1 MIPTDST
8 WYDAEVLQVVD
19 ETPCTKTFTFRLP
32 HPVQHLP
39 GQHYELRLTAPDGY
53 QAARLYSA
61 SSAATGDDTVQ
72 LTIAHMVDGE
82 VSPYLHDQVKTGSQ
96 VELRG
101 PLGRSFV
108 WNPADPAPV
117 LLLAGGVGVSPF
129 RAMLQAHQQVGSNAT
144 MRLLWSCR
152 SEAEIIYGDVLL
164 GNPAVTVT
172 LTRSWPPG
180 WQGETGRINEALVK
194 RLLGM
199 YPGRVMCYVCG
210 MTSFVEAANALLL
223 AAGVM
228 PAYIRAERFG
238 S

>member
-1 MIPTDST
+1 MTPTDSS
-8 WYDAEVLQVVD
+8 WYDAEVLRVAD

-32 HPVQHLP
+32 HPVRHLP

-72 LTIAHMVDGE
+72 LTIAHIVDGE
-82 VSPYLHDQVKTGSQ
+82 VSPYLHHHVKVGDR

-108 WNPADPAPV
+108 WNPADAAPV

-129 RAMLQAHQQVGSNAT
+129 RAMLQAHKQAGSKAT

-152 SEAEIIYGDVLL
+152 GKEEIIFGDELL
-164 GNPAVTVT
+164 GSPAVTVT
-172 LTRSWPPG
+172 LTRNWPPD
-180 WQGETGRINEALVK
+180 WPGETGRITADVVM

-210 MTSFVEAANALLL
+210 MTSFVEAAGALLL